1 MRRRAIVLGLV
12 STVAVVAVAAPAA
25 AKNGGQGVKGDPIVD
40 LRGKDT
46 GGHYPTVDV
55 QAKDNSFDPQNIRI
69 SVGVTVKWTNKG
81 RIPHNIKAAD
91 SKQDFGK
98 KFGVDTASFA
108 PAKTYSFTFNAPGTY
123 SYYCTLHGA
132 PNAGMFGNVIVG
144 NVKAGGSSSAAAKK
158 LRSGTLRV
166 PKDFK
171 TVQQAVDSAKP
182 GALVLVAPGVYHE
195 AVTVSGEHKNI
206 VIRGESRSKTVL
218 DGDFSEEP
226 GHENGFKVLANGVAI
241 ENMTARNFKSNGFYW
256 TGVKGYRGSYL
267 TSIRAGDYGI
277 YAFDS
282 VNGQFDHD
290 YGAGSPDAGFYIG
303 QCYPCNAL
311 MIDDEA
317 EWNGLGYSGTNAGG
331 RLYIVRSSFHHN
343 RAGIV
348 PNSGTGEKNPPERG
362 TTMTGN
368 LVYSNNNGQTA
379 AIDIAK
385 LAIGNGILFAGG
397 NENVA
402 QRNLVYDHDLSGI
415 AAIPLPEKL
424 INPNNPNAINFNAEN
439 NKILDNVVKDSRQFD
454 IGIVST
460 IDSDTASG
468 GNCASGNTFTT
479 SMPANIEQVA
489 PCTGTGSAPF
499 KTDLARF
506 ASLLTR
512 DTPAAADYKT
522 VKLPD
527 PPASALADMP
537 NATKAKARPATN
549 EPSIKIKLASIK
561 VPQAPATTTTTAG

>member
-1 MRRRAIVLGLV
+1 VIRTRALLV
-12 STVAVVAVAAPAA
+12 ALVVALGMGALASPAA
-25 AKNGGQGVKGDPIVD
+25 ASSGGQGVKGDKIVD

-46 GGHYPTVDV
+46 GGHYPTVALAV
-55 QAKDNSFDPQNIRI
+55 KDNSFNPQNVRI
-69 SVGVTVKWTNKG
+69 NIGVTVKWTNKG
-81 RIPHNIKAAD
+81 RIAHNILPAD
-91 SKQDFGK
+91 KKQDFGK
-98 KFGVDTASFA
+98 KFGVDTSKFGPGA
-108 PAKTYSFTFNAPGTY
+108 TYSFTFNAPGTY
-123 SYYCTLHGA
+123 GYYCSLHGA
-132 PNAGMFGNVIVG
+132 PNTAMFGNIIVG
-144 NVKAGGSSSAAAKK
+144 DGKAGASGTAAAKK
-158 LRSGTLRV
+158 LRGGTLRV

-171 TVQQAVDSAKP
+171 TVQAAVDSAKP

-206 VIRGESRSKTVL
+206 VIRGESRATTIL

-241 ENMTARNFKSNGFYW
+241 ENVTARNFKSNGFYW

-277 YAFDS
+277 YSFDA

-290 YGAGSPDAGFYIG
+290 YGSGSPDAGFYIG

-331 RLYIVRSSFHHN
+331 SLYIVRSSFHNN

-348 PNSGTGEKNPPERG
+348 PNSGTGEKNYPQHG
-362 TTMTGN
+362 ATIIGN
-368 LVYSNNNGQTA
+368 TVYSNNNGATS
-379 AIDIAK
+379 AIDIAQI
-385 LAIGNGILFAGG
+385 ATGNGILLAGG
-397 NENVA
+397 NDNLA
-402 QRNLVYDHDLSGI
+402 QRNLVYDHDIGGV

-424 INPNNPNAINFNAEN
+424 INPKNPNAVNFDAKN

-454 IGIVST
+454 LGIVST
-460 IDSDTASG
+460 INSATDAG

-479 SMPANIEQVA
+479 SMPADIEKVA
-489 PCTGTGSAPF
+489 PCTGTASAPF
-499 KTDLARF
+499 KTDIPRF
-506 ASLLTR
+506 ASLLAR
-512 DTPAAADYKT
+512 STPPPADYKT

-527 PPASALADMP
+527 PPASALVDMP
-537 NATKAKARPATN
+537 NAKKAKVRPATN
-549 EPSIKIKLASIK
+549 EPSIKVDYASIK
-561 VPQAPATTTTTAG
+561 VPTAPQQ